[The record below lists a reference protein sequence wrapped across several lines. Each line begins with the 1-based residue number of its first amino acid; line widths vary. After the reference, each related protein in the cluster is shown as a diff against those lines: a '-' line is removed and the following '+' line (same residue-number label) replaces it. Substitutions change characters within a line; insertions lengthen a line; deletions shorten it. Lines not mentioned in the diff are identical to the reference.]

1 MKIQIPALILS
12 IAAVVAVNTLAEQPG
27 DGGATVQSAAPA
39 FTEVDR
45 DGNGSISMGEAE
57 GTWLAEIFAIADLN
71 SDGMVDQEEYIEA
84 LS

>member
-1 MKIQIPALILS
+1 MKFQLSALFLS
-12 IAAVVAVNTLAEQPG
+12 ISAIVAVNTLAEQPG
-27 DGGATVQSAAPA
+27 DAGTSSQSAAPA

-45 DGNGSISMGEAE
+45 DGSGSISIGEAE

-71 SDGMVDQEEYIEA
+71 SDGMIDQAEYTEA